1 MTCIIFIIL
10 IFSMFL
16 INQYYKKKYNEQ
28 LNVVNEKMKYIS
40 ELLQTIYDKNSSWII
55 YLLNFKLFDIFYIKL
70 LYKKISNSV
79 FLGNGTCNKNQDSSA
94 VAVGTCSQINGSRL
108 G

>member
-1 MTCIIFIIL
+1 MDEKLSILQYIKKKYNIPYLEEIISIFYLSLLCAIIIYLSMKFEVIQMTCIIFIIL

-40 ELLQTIYDKNSSWII
+40 ELLQTIYDKNSS
-55 YLLNFKLFDIFYIKL
+55 
-70 LYKKISNSV
+70 
-79 FLGNGTCNKNQDSSA
+79 
-94 VAVGTCSQINGSRL
+94 
-108 G
+108 